1 MPVLSAIESYASLA
15 KDVFSE
21 KKRYGSGSF
30 KATRLKESLRKI
42 IRHATGGPDEP
53 MLEPQHTLGQCK
65 TLVFAMS
72 KHNMRAAIPTAFR
85 SYPVAANPSPDCLIW
100 QVLCATMAHP
110 DLFKSFDIGH
120 PPLNRSFVD
129 AGVGCNNPLAHVL
142 AEVKTLYPDRYVSS
156 ITSIGTGH
164 TRTIQIP
171 NTSLLRHLLPIPA
184 IVAMKAIATDT
195 ERVAEEMAR
204 RFNSTN
210 GVYFR
215 LNVDQGMQDVGMDG
229 WEQLSEVLEHTSAY
243 MKPVDVSQRI
253 NGEIV
258 VQPATT
264 NTIMPHTFRRCP
276 APSPIFTGCEHKI
289 NKVELCIAQA
299 GSTMERK
306 VCIVHGLGGAGKT
319 QIALKVVERT
329 YDRWKEVIFIDAN
342 TRESIESALKD
353 FVVAK
358 QVGDTYKAG
367 LQWLE
372 SSREAW
378 LLILDNVD
386 DPSVPIRDYI
396 PRGNHGSVI
405 ITTRLSGMLS
415 LAQGAHSDCSVS
427 SMDPDDALAL
437 LLKAAHKQ
445 YQELSAEEVVE
456 AHVLLQE
463 LGHLRWRLYMLG
475 HSLPIHITCQLPSTD
490 LCLCDKKGEH

>member
-1 MPVLSAIESYASLA
+1 MPVQSAIESYASLA
-15 KDVFSE
+15 KNVFSE

-30 KATRLKESLRKI
+30 KTTRLKESLRKI
-42 IRHATGGPDEP
+42 IQHATGDPNES
-53 MLEPQHTLGQCK
+53 MLEHQQTIEQCK

-85 SYPVAANPSPDCLIW
+85 SYPVASNTGPNCPIW
-100 QVLCATMAHP
+100 QTLCATVAHP
-110 DLFKSFDIGH
+110 DLFKSFDIGD

-142 AEVKTLYPDRYVSS
+142 TEVKALYPDRYVSS

-195 ERVAEEMAR
+195 ERVAEDMAR

-243 MKPVDVSQRI
+243 MKPMVKYNPQQLV
-253 NGEIV
+253 
-258 VQPATT
+258 P
-264 NTIMPHTFRRCP
+264 
-276 APSPIFTGCEHKI
+276 KI
-289 NKVELCIAQA
+289 SGVESCIT
-299 GSTMERK
+299 GSTTERK

-329 YDRWKEVIFIDAN
+329 YGKWKEVLFIDAS
-342 TRESIESALKD
+342 TRELIESALKEAAI
-353 FVVAK
+353 AK
-358 QVGDTYKAG
+358 QAGDTYKAA

-372 SSREAW
+372 SCHEPW
-378 LLILDNVD
+378 LLVLDNAD

-396 PRGNHGSVI
+396 PRGHHGSVI

-415 LAQGAHSDCSVS
+415 LAQGTNSDCSVS
-427 SMDPDDALAL
+427 SMDPDDALRCYS
-437 LLKAAHKQ
+437 KQHK
-445 YQELSAEEVVE
+445 SK
-456 AHVLLQE
+456 
-463 LGHLRWRLYMLG
+463 R
-475 HSLPIHITCQLPSTD
+475 
-490 LCLCDKKGEH
+490 